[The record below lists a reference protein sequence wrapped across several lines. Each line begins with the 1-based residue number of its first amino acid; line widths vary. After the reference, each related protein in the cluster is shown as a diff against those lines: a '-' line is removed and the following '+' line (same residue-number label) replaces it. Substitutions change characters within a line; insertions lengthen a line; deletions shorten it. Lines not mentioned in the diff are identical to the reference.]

1 MNAPHWWP
9 VYIGIGSNL
18 ESPEDQVRQAI
29 AALGD
34 MPGSILVS
42 KSALYKSSPMGPSDQ
57 PDFVNAVVALLTQA
71 SVRELLHVLH
81 QIERNQGRERDGER
95 WGPRTMD
102 LDLLAYAGRII
113 NDDDLIVPHPGI
125 ADRNFVLL
133 PWQEIAPHYRV
144 PGLAE
149 VAALAASISES
160 EPRIERIDW

>member
-9 VYIGIGSNL
+9 VYVGIGSNL
-18 ESPEDQVRQAI
+18 ESPESQVRQAV

-34 MPGSILVS
+34 LSGSVLVNES
-42 KSALYKSSPMGPSDQ
+42 GLYQSSPMGSSDQ
-57 PDFVNAVVALLTQA
+57 PDFVNAVVALLTQSSA
-71 SVRELLHVLH
+71 RELLHALH
-81 QIERNQGRERDGER
+81 QIERNHGRKRDGES

-102 LDLLAYAGRII
+102 LDLLAYAGQII

-144 PGLAE
+144 PGLTE
-149 VAALAASISES
+149 VAALAAGISES
-160 EPRIERIDW
+160 EPRIERIG

>member
-1 MNAPHWWP
+1 MNAQHWWP

-18 ESPEDQVRQAI
+18 ESPQDQVRQAI

-34 MPGSILVS
+34 LPGSILVNES
-42 KSALYKSSPMGPSDQ
+42 GLFHSSPLGPSEQ
-57 PDFVNAVVALLTQA
+57 PDFVNAVVALLTQTSA
-71 SVRELLHVLH
+71 RELLYALH
-81 QIERNQGRERDGER
+81 QIERKHGRERDGER
-95 WGPRTMD
+95 WGPRTVD
-102 LDLLAYAGRII
+102 LDLLAYAGQTI
-113 NDDDLIVPHPGI
+113 NEDDLIVPHPGI

-160 EPRIERIDW
+160 EPRIERIG

>member
-1 MNAPHWWP
+1 MNVQHWWP

-18 ESPEDQVRQAI
+18 ESPENQVRQAI

-34 MPGSILVS
+34 LPGSILVS
-42 KSALYKSSPMGPSDQ
+42 KSGLYHSSPLGPSEQ
-57 PDFVNAVVALLTQA
+57 PDFVNAVAALLTQN
-71 SVRELLHVLH
+71 SPRELLRALH
-81 QIERNQGRERDGER
+81 QIERKHGRERDGER

-102 LDLLAYAGRII
+102 LDLLAYAGQTI
-113 NDDDLIVPHPGI
+113 NEDDLIVPHPGI

-160 EPRIERIDW
+160 EPHIERIG